1 MFSSMPAF
9 CRFDDSFL
17 TRTRRIAK
25 GEEFPWSWARFSFD
39 DSFLMR
45 TVRIWHPPK
54 VPIVPKSSR
63 GLELYKRHEKQR
75 VRVLF
80 LYIVTLL
87 LNNYIY
93 EGIFFYYYMYYNV
106 LHSHIF
112 WLCSRSR

>member
-1 MFSSMPAF
+1 MPAF

-25 GEEFPWSWARFSFD
+25 GEEFPWSWARILFD

-45 TVRIWHPPK
+45 TVRIWHLPK

-63 GLELYKRHEKQR
+63 GRELYKRHEKQR

-106 LHSHIF
+106 FTLLFF
-112 WLCSRSR
+112 W